1 MSKRRNTRTP
11 GQSRLVYSTDGG
23 RLCPQCQRPNAA
35 CVCGADRPAASGDGI
50 VRVQRQT
57 KGRGGKAVTVVQGL
71 PLDGQALKSLAR
83 ELKKKCG
90 VGGAVKGA
98 DIEIQGDCRA
108 VLQAELEKKGY
119 QVKIAGG

>member
-1 MSKRRNTRTP
+1 MARLPSAMRSSALRN
-11 GQSRLVYSTDGG
+11 
-23 RLCPQCQRPNAA
+23 A

-108 VLQAELEKKGY
+108 VLQEELEKKGY
-119 QVKIAGG
+119 RVKLAGG